1 MADEPETTPV
11 PETPVPETP
20 APAEPAP
27 AEPAPEAAAP
37 AEPAACACGCGCA
50 DGKSG
55 PCDCDAQK
63 AAPSGFFDKVAL
75 APFYLL
81 ALVVGWG
88 VASLFSGNG
97 FACPSWLRCLA
108 LWIFF
113 LGAVWSVVFR
123 ARVARPAGYAVGC
136 AALFVLVALFLPHGS
151 LEERVASKALDAM
164 VAENRAAGYD
174 LSVASLSTE
183 ERDDGSYFGVA
194 LLRSGRQAFQIDFTV
209 AKVQTPDSYTIKIV
223 GLKAEENPRLAA
235 IRELAD
241 RLPPPE
247 AEEPPPSDDGK
258 TAEPAK

>member
-11 PETPVPETP
+11 PETT
-20 APAEPAP
+20 APAEPAT
-27 AEPAPEAAAP
+27 
-37 AEPAACACGCGCA
+37 AEPAAPAPAAPAPTPGDGTAA
-50 DGKSG
+50 DKK
-55 PCDCDAQK
+55 P
-63 AAPSGFFDKVAL
+63 APSGFFDKVAL

-88 VASLFSGNG
+88 VASTFSGTG

-136 AALFVLVALFLPHGS
+136 AVLFVLVALFLPHGS
-151 LEERVASKALDAM
+151 LEDRTARKKLDAM
-164 VAENRAAGYD
+164 VAEWRAEGYD
-174 LSVASLSTE
+174 VRVESLALE
-183 ERDDGSYFGVA
+183 EEDDGTLAGTA
-194 LLRSGRQAFQIDFTV
+194 LLRSGRQLFEFDV
-209 AKVQTPDSYTIKIV
+209 AAGGVETAEGYTIKV
-223 GLKAEENPRLAA
+223 DGLKAAENPRLAA
-235 IRELAD
+235 IRVLAD

-247 AEEPPPSDDGK
+247 AEDPPSGGGK